1 MAYRHD
7 LRGEELRISFRG
19 RVTHEDVVDCCVAVA
34 ADPRCESPRF
44 AVIDLS
50 AVERW
55 CCVPVD
61 LAFIASVS
69 RRLVETAAGKANV
82 FMIPPEGPSAFEP
95 GSAEHFGVAEICDGD
110 LQLREKVAAL
120 GRAH

>member
-1 MAYRHD
+1 MPYRHD

-19 RVTHEDVVDCCVAVA
+19 RVTHEDVVDCCVTVA
-34 ADPRCESPRF
+34 ADPRCESPQF

-55 CCVPVD
+55 SCVPAD
-61 LAFIASVS
+61 LGFIARAS
-69 RRLVETAAGKANV
+69 RRLVEAASGQANV
-82 FMIPPEGPSAFEP
+82 FMIPPEGPSAFDPE
-95 GSAEHFGVAEICDGD
+95 SAEHFGCAEICDSD

-120 GRAH
+120 SRAH